1 MADWRWWLFAALA
14 TGFAALAAG
23 AAAGLV
29 RRRVRGTRPSR
40 GDIWWAD
47 VPFARGEGA
56 KLRPCLVLLNHRNGI
71 VVLKI
76 TSQDKSHR
84 RDHVRIPTRSW
95 DARAE
100 HDSYLNLGEPI
111 LVRPTAFQRRAG
123 SAAWSTRRQVAARRG
138 LSRADLTRVATR
150 QSRDRRTCGDAAR
163 RSSTR

>member
-1 MADWRWWLFAALA
+1 MADGRWWLVVALV
-14 TGFAALAAG
+14 TGIVALAAG
-23 AAAGLV
+23 VAAGLV

-47 VPFARGEGA
+47 VPFARGQGA

-95 DARAE
+95 DTRAE

-111 LVRPTAFQRRAG
+111 LVRHTAFHRRAG
-123 SAAWSTRRQVAARRG
+123 TAAWSTRRQVAARRG

-150 QSRDRRTCGDAAR
+150 QPRNRRAQGAGR